1 MPALRRLL
9 DARAASWGRAAWA
22 LPARAGAACR
32 TGSGRCAGRLWAPLG
47 DARLWAA
54 LGASGRCAERCWAL
68 GLALPDALH
77 SEAWAA

>member
-47 DARLWAA
+47 DARSAAGRWAW
-54 LGASGRCAERCWAL
+54 RCLMRCIPRH
-68 GLALPDALH
+68 GLLNCLPIRYRLL
-77 SEAWAA
+77 